1 MCSSDRNKVYE
12 KVEWTFSVE
21 AALTNFNYI
30 LSQYVIEHGKIEALT
45 YICVLIIIL
54 FFLKNLFRY
63 LAMYFISP
71 IRNGVV
77 RDLRNKMY
85 NKVLFLPLTYFS
97 EEKKGDLMSRMT
109 SDVQEIE
116 WSIMQSLE
124 VIFREPFTVALYLA
138 TMVIISP
145 QLSLFVF
152 ILLPI
157 AGLLIGQIGK
167 SLRRTSSKSQAK
179 MGVLLS
185 AIEETFQVCVS

>member
-1 MCSSDRNKVYE
+1 MESNSRTWICLLYTSN
-12 KVEWTFSVE
+12 
-21 AALTNFNYI
+21 
-30 LSQYVIEHGKIEALT
+30 GKIPALT

-77 RDLRNKMY
+77 GDLRNKMY

-145 QLSLFVF
+145 VSYTH
-152 ILLPI
+152 LL
-157 AGLLIGQIGK
+157 QNYY
-167 SLRRTSSKSQAK
+167 
-179 MGVLLS
+179 
-185 AIEETFQVCVS
+185 